1 MAATGRSR
9 TSSVLCPLSSPET
22 LLNHHQRSS
31 ASLCNIN
38 LCLKRFFPGN
48 TPKTSAA
55 SKCLCSPTTHPGS
68 FRCAF
73 HRRLE
78 SEKNRTLNSQAKP
91 NKCGNMTKNSGLNMR
106 KTALLNS
113 LVRIASVEA
122 DRVKKSLAASMVTPS
137 PLHISRR
144 FDFRPRPSRFYA
156 LRKDQDL
163 ISSRLWPISCVRRNY
178 LLVNE
183 ILTRLHITA

>member
-9 TSSVLCPLSSPET
+9 TSSVLCRLSSPEK
-22 LLNHHQRSS
+22 LLNHHQRPS

-38 LCLKRFFPGN
+38 LRLKSFFSRKHSRNLRCVQVFVLSHGAPWLVPVRFSPPFRKREEQN
-48 TPKTSAA
+48 PKFT
-55 SKCLCSPTTHPGS
+55 G
-68 FRCAF
+68 
-73 HRRLE
+73 E
-78 SEKNRTLNSQAKP
+78 AKQV
-91 NKCGNMTKNSGLNMR
+91 C
-106 KTALLNS
+106 
-113 LVRIASVEA
+113 VEA

-163 ISSRLWPISCVRRNY
+163 ISSRL
-178 LLVNE
+178 
-183 ILTRLHITA
+183 

>member
-9 TSSVLCPLSSPET
+9 TSSVLCRLSSPEK
-22 LLNHHQRSS
+22 
-31 ASLCNIN
+31 A
-38 LCLKRFFPGN
+38 FFPGN
-48 TPKTSAA
+48 TPETSAA
-55 SKCLCSPTTHPGS
+55 SKCLCSPTVHPGS

-163 ISSRLWPISCVRRNY
+163 ISSRL
-178 LLVNE
+178 
-183 ILTRLHITA
+183 

>member
-48 TPKTSAA
+48 TPKTSTA
-55 SKCLCSPTTHPGS
+55 SVFVLSHDAPWVVPVRFSPP
-68 FRCAF
+68 FRKREEQNPKF
-73 HRRLE
+73 TGE
-78 SEKNRTLNSQAKP
+78 AKQV
-91 NKCGNMTKNSGLNMR
+91 C
-106 KTALLNS
+106 
-113 LVRIASVEA
+113 VEA
-122 DRVKKSLAASMVTPS
+122 DRVKKSLAASMVKPS

-163 ISSRLWPISCVRRNY
+163 ISSRL
-178 LLVNE
+178 
-183 ILTRLHITA
+183 